1 MSTRLIHR
9 PARLHRHIGEQKPVR
24 IAAIPTIRSG
34 SGAAGG
40 MLKAVLPIVAGMGM
54 VLMMFSSGNPI
65 RMAIGCVMLVV
76 VLITAVGAIIR
87 AKTGTRKQAEDSRE
101 RFLEHLEEQEEE
113 IRDLAEEQRRQ
124 SALRNPEPA
133 ALTELI
139 RQPHRL
145 WERRP
150 SDEDFLIVRIGIGT
164 GDLACGIDIT
174 PSNDPMQVAEPIS
187 KAHLDRMLKR
197 CQTIDDLP
205 MAIPLH
211 GTVSFVGEHK
221 HTANAVRAV
230 LTQVVSL
237 HAPDDVRIHLA
248 LPLSGGVDSGRWALW
263 LPHILDEHR
272 FDGPIGRRGVSA
284 GESSAEALFSELDER
299 IEELKAKGK
308 VRSGA
313 VERPHL
319 IIVLDMESDHGREV
333 AAKLALIEDLEKTR
347 LTIIATTTVQR
358 LEPSHVD
365 IRVSFKEPKKTRG
378 RKKNSPETGEASN
391 FTVQLPDRGA
401 IREPEEGIKG
411 YPRRLLYG
419 GYQGI
424 TDQVSPL
431 LAEVVSR
438 ELSPLR
444 LVEDATPDAPLEKTI
459 ALDKLLGVA
468 DFSTYDIAQM
478 WQPRSV
484 EDFLNVPFGI
494 DADGGPVNLDIKESA
509 LNGMGPHGLCVGA
522 TGSGKSEVLRTIVL
536 AQAVCHHPD
545 MLSLVLVDYKGGA
558 TFAGLEALPHTAAIV
573 DNLEDGSG
581 LVDRLH
587 DSILGEIQRRQRV
600 LQAAGNLAN
609 VGEYNKLRN
618 DDPSMDPLP
627 HLFVV
632 IDEFGELLAAKP
644 EFIELFVQIGRIGR
658 SIGVHLMLASQR
670 LEEGRLRG
678 LESYLSYRLG
688 LRTFSAQ
695 ESRAAIG
702 TSDAHELPPIPGS
715 GLLKVDPDI
724 FDRFK
729 AAYVSGPY
737 VPTAKEADRSLPPV
751 AMPLD
756 LLNTTEGW
764 LRERE
769 EAYRMEMEMKEA
781 QAGQLDAAMERI
793 TLEVVVSRLRAAA
806 DKTRQIWLPPL
817 PERLGLEQVM
827 DRAKLSPKDGL
838 IVKRPGYLQ
847 FILGMK
853 DKPLEQWQ
861 GPMSIDLS
869 GSGGNMVV
877 LGSPQSGKSTVI
889 RTLIT
894 SAALTHTPT
903 ELNIFIVDMSGSA
916 LKYLERLP
924 HVGGVASRLEE
935 EKLSRL
941 IAELKNWLDQ
951 RERIFNQYHIDSA
964 DQMRQMHRN
973 GELPEIV
980 AADIFLIIDGW
991 ATFRKDFETLAEVA
1005 QDIAQRGLGY
1015 GIHVIF
1021 TSGRWADFRLPLQAV
1036 IGTKIEMHLNDPI
1049 DSVIGRKAM
1058 IGMDGAPLGRA
1069 LSMDKLY
1076 SQICLPTFNQ
1086 PDVIRENTSE
1096 GIVAAIA
1103 DAWSG
1108 GSAPEVRMLP
1118 ERITYDELRK
1128 TYASAPR
1135 GMVGI
1140 AETDLGPVQ
1149 FDLDNNQRHVI
1160 IIGDAQSG
1168 KTSTLRTL
1176 ISEILIG
1183 AKPNEIMFGVFD
1195 MRRSLLG
1202 FVPPDFLGDYAG
1214 TRKAA
1219 EVLVEG
1225 IRRELERRLPPADV
1239 TVEQLRNRS
1248 WWSGPEIY
1256 IVVDDFDMIEG
1267 GSNPLRPLIPY
1278 LAQAG
1283 DIGLHVIIARRS
1295 AGVGRSSFENVMQA
1309 IREAGANGLLLSGD
1323 RQEGQ
1328 IWPGVY
1334 LQHMPAGRAQWVD
1347 KAGRRRLIQLA
1358 YHPEN

>member
-9 PARLHRHIGEQKPVR
+9 PARLHRHIGNQKPVR
-24 IAAIPTIRSG
+24 IAAIPTIRG
-34 SGAAGG
+34 NAGPTGG
-40 MLKAVLPIVAGMGM
+40 MLRAILPIFAGMGM
-54 VLMMFSSGNPI
+54 AMMMFSSGNPI
-65 RMAIGCVMLVV
+65 RMAVGSMMLVV
-76 VLITAVGAIIR
+76 VLITAIIAIIR
-87 AKTGTRKQAEDSRE
+87 AKTGTRKQAEDARE

-113 IRDLAEEQRRQ
+113 IRELAEEQRKQ
-124 SALRNPEPA
+124 TALRSPEPA
-133 ALTELI
+133 ALPELI

-150 SDEDFLIVRIGIGT
+150 SDEDFLIVRLGMGT
-164 GDLACGIDIT
+164 GELACGIDLT
-174 PSNDPMQVAEPIS
+174 PSSDPMQVPEPIA

-211 GTVSFVGEHK
+211 GTVSFVGEHEQ
-221 HTANAVRAV
+221 TAKAVRAV
-230 LTQVVSL
+230 LTQVAAL
-237 HAPDDVRIHLA
+237 HAPDDVRMHLA
-248 LPLSGGVDSGRWALW
+248 LPLSGGVDSGQWALW
-263 LPHILDEHR
+263 LPHILDENR

-284 GESSAEALFSELDER
+284 GEDTADALFAELEER
-299 IEELKAKGK
+299 LEELKAKGK
-308 VRSGA
+308 SRKTP

-319 IIVLDMESDHGREV
+319 IVVIDMESEHGREV
-333 AAKLALIEDLEKTR
+333 ATKLGVFEDLTNAR

-365 IRVSFKEPKKTRG
+365 IRVSFESEKRTQRG
-378 RKKNSPETGEASN
+378 KNTGLASD
-391 FTVQLPDRGA
+391 FSVQLPDRGA
-401 IREPEEGIKG
+401 IGEPEKGIKG

-419 GYQGI
+419 GYKGI
-424 TDQVSPL
+424 TDDVSPL
-431 LAEVVSR
+431 LAESIAR

-459 ALDKLLGVA
+459 GLDRLLGVS
-468 DFSTYDIAQM
+468 DFYTYDIATM
-478 WQPRSV
+478 WAPRSV
-484 EDFLNVPFGI
+484 DDFLNVPFGI

-536 AQAVCHHPD
+536 AQAICHPPE

-600 LQAAGNLAN
+600 LQSAGSLAN

-644 EFIELFVQIGRIGR
+644 EFIDLFVQIGRIGR

-695 ESRAAIG
+695 ESRSAIG

-737 VPTAKEADRSLPPV
+737 VPMIKEADRSLPPV
-751 AMPLD
+751 AMPLE
-756 LLNTTEGW
+756 LLNTTEAW
-764 LRERE
+764 LHQRE
-769 EAYRMEMEMKEA
+769 EDYQREIEIKEA
-781 QAGQLDAAMERI
+781 ELGKVNGANEEI

-806 DKTRQIWLPPL
+806 EKTRQIWLPPL
-817 PERLGLEQVM
+817 PEQLGLEKVLGTARLNSQKGLRA
-827 DRAKLSPKDGL
+827 DRS
-838 IVKRPGYLQ
+838 GYLD
-847 FILGMK
+847 IMLGMK

-861 GPMSIDLS
+861 GPMSVDLS

-877 LGSPQSGKSTVI
+877 LGSPQSGKTTVL

-894 SAALTHTPT
+894 SMALTHTPV
-903 ELNIFIVDMSGSA
+903 EVNMFIVDMSGSA
-916 LKYLERLP
+916 LKYLEGLP
-924 HVGGVASRLEE
+924 HVGGVASRLDE
-935 EKLSRL
+935 EKLSRM
-941 IAELKNWLDQ
+941 IAEVKNWLDQ
-951 RERIFNQYHIDSA
+951 RERIFNQHGIDSVG
-964 DQMRQMHRN
+964 QMRQMHHA
-973 GELPEIV
+973 GELSELV
-980 AADIFLIIDGW
+980 AADVFLIIDGW
-991 ATFRKDFETLAEVA
+991 ATFRKDFDRLSEVA

-1015 GIHVIF
+1015 GIHVVF
-1021 TSGRWADFRLPLQAV
+1021 SSGRWADFRLPLQAV
-1036 IGTKIEMHLNDPI
+1036 IGTKLELRLNDPI

-1058 IGMDGAPLGRA
+1058 MGMENAPQGRA
-1069 LSMDKLY
+1069 LSTDKLY

-1086 PDVIRENTSE
+1086 PNVIRQNTSE
-1096 GIVAAIA
+1096 GVVAAIA

-1108 GSAPEVRMLP
+1108 ELAPEVRMLP
-1118 ERITYDELRK
+1118 ELITYENLRSSF
-1128 TYASAPR
+1128 AGAPK
-1135 GMVGI
+1135 GMIGI
-1140 AETDLGPVQ
+1140 AEADLGPVQ
-1149 FDLDNNQRHVI
+1149 FDLDGNQRHII
-1160 IIGDAQSG
+1160 IIGDSQSG

-1219 EVLVEG
+1219 EVLVEA
-1225 IRRELERRLPPADV
+1225 IRRELERRLPPSDV

-1256 IVVDDFDMIEG
+1256 LVVDDFDMIEG
-1267 GSNPLRPLIPY
+1267 NNNPLRPLIPY
-1278 LAQAG
+1278 FTQAG

-1295 AGVGRSSFENVMQA
+1295 AGVGRSSFEAVMQG
-1309 IREAGANGLLLSGD
+1309 IRDGGANGLLLSGD

-1328 IWPGVY
+1328 IWPGVF
-1334 LQHMPAGRAQWVD
+1334 LRHMPQGRAQWVD
-1347 KAGRRRLIQLA
+1347 KTGRSRLVQLA
-1358 YHPEN
+1358 YYPEN